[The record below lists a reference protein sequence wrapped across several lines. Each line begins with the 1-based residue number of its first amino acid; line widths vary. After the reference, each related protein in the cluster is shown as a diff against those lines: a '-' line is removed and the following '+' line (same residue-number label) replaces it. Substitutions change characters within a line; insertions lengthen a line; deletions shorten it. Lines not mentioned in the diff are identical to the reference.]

1 MTDEPRLDS
10 ADPTPRNRV
19 DIFLDDA
26 VQPLLSTTPPLN
38 FELDTSRMEDGPHVM
53 RIEAYDGNGVR
64 GVRTVDFTVRNGPG
78 IAISGLRQ
86 HDVLDGKIPII
97 VNAYGGTSA
106 VDWEPSQAETPAPPP
121 TWAWVS
127 LIIFIAFNVAGIG
140 LSEIQRRFLAE
151 HSRDL
156 LLELRKVEQQ
166 KLVDEAE
173 ALNRQNRLLGE
184 IAARLNNVEI
194 SIEKKAG
201 QPR

>member
-1 MTDEPRLDS
+1 VDD
-10 ADPTPRNRV
+10 RV
-19 DIFLDDA
+19 F
-26 VQPLLSTTPPLN
+26 P
-38 FELDTSRMEDGPHVM
+38 
-53 RIEAYDGNGVR
+53 
-64 GVRTVDFTVRNGPG
+64 
-78 IAISGLRQ
+78 AIHS
-86 HDVLDGKIPII
+86 V
-97 VNAYGGTSA
+97 
-106 VDWEPSQAETPAPPP
+106 PSQKIGCCSLCSCGPKRETGRNQKHDHAD
-121 TWAWVS
+121 T
-127 LIIFIAFNVAGIG
+127 LDCFIAFNVAGIG

-173 ALNRQNRLLGE
+173 ALNRQSKLLGE